1 MVSVLI
7 VEDEVEIAEMMKF
20 ILKREGYD
28 KIDMAHTFQEG
39 CDLAQGYDTYILDI
53 NLPDGSG
60 YALAERIRKKSDAP
74 ILYVSANVTDED
86 KLTGFA
92 TGADDYI
99 TKPFNPLLLAARVKA
114 NIDRYMRSKQV
125 LDFFFDERTAEL
137 TVKDKV
143 YHLSGKQ
150 YLLMQYLF
158 ENQNK
163 VLTKEEIYEAVWDN
177 QFIDEN
183 TVMVHIRKLREKI
196 EEVPSHPVRLMTVR
210 SVGYILKVER
220 N

>member
-7 VEDEVEIAEMMKF
+7 VEDEVEIAEMIKF
-20 ILKREGYD
+20 ILQREGYET
-28 KIDMAHTFQEG
+28 IDLVHTFQDA
-39 CDLAQGYDTYILDI
+39 CKQSLHYDAYILDI
-53 NLPDGSG
+53 NLPDGKG
-60 YALAERIRKKSDAP
+60 YDLAERIRRQSDAP

-99 TKPFNPLLLAARVKA
+99 TKPFNPLILAARVKA
-114 NIDRYMRSKQV
+114 NIDRYLRAKQPI
-125 LDFFFDERTAEL
+125 DFFFDERTAEL

-163 VLTKEEIYEAVWDN
+163 VLTKEEIYVAVWDN

-196 EEVPSHPVRLMTVR
+196 EEVPSDPVRLLTVR
-210 SVGYILKVER
+210 SVGYILKVEH

>member
-7 VEDEVEIAEMMKF
+7 VEDEVEIAEMIKF
-20 ILKREGYD
+20 ILERDGYAP
-28 KIDMAHTFQEG
+28 IDIAHTFQQG
-39 CDLAQGYDTYILDI
+39 CDMAHDYDAYILDI
-53 NLPDGSG
+53 NLPDGNG
-60 YALAERIRKKSDAP
+60 YTIAEKIRRKSDAP

-86 KLTGFA
+86 KLAGFA

-99 TKPFNPLLLAARVKA
+99 TKPFNPLILAARVKA
-114 NIDRYMRSKQV
+114 NTDRYIRSKQP
-125 LDFFFDERTAEL
+125 LDFFFNERTAEL
-137 TVKDKV
+137 TVNDRIH
-143 YHLSGKQ
+143 HLSGKQ

-196 EEVPSHPVRLMTVR
+196 EEVPSDPVRLLTVR
-210 SVGYILKVER
+210 SVGYILKVDR